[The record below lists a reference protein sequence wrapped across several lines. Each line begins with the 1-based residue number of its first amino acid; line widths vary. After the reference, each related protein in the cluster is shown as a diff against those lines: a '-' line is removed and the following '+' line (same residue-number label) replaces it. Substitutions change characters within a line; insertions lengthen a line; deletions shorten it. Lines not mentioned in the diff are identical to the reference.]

1 MKSLSRVRLLATPW
15 TAAYQGSSIHGI
27 FQARVLEWVAIAF
40 MYFIS
45 VQFISVAQLFPT
57 LCNLMDYLMDSTITS
72 LSLKL
77 MSIESLMPSNHI
89 ILCHPL
95 LILPSVLPSIRV
107 FSSESAFCI
116 RCPKYWSFSFSTS
129 PSNKH
134 SWLILFRIDWFGLL
148 AIQRLQSKGLSR
160 VFSRTTV
167 RKHQFF
173 RA

>member
-1 MKSLSRVRLLATPW
+1 MTICKGLQIETTEQLTHTHYTVVLESTKFHIWNIYLLFIIVVQLLSHVQLFVTPW
-15 TAAYQGSSIHGI
+15 TPALQ
-27 FQARVLEWVAIAF
+27 
-40 MYFIS
+40 
-45 VQFISVAQLFPT
+45 
-57 LCNLMDYLMDSTITS
+57 TS
-72 LSLKL
+72 LSFTISWSLLKL
-77 MSIESLMPSNHI
+77 LSVESLMPSNHI

-107 FSSESAFCI
+107 FSRESAFCI

-129 PSNKH
+129 PSNTH